1 MVNSSSMP
9 SSTIATRLSSSSA
22 TLISIFFFIP
32 QTFVGA
38 IGYPSLR
45 AGHAWGPGVAWS
57 AGCGLC
63 FPVWYTPGK
72 FLLESVAFYHGCANI
87 RFTSAGISASLRL
100 GIFNQ
105 DPMTRLRMQKT
116 DQPGQALP
124 GLLIDHRDATRPGSR

>member
-22 TLISIFFFIP
+22 TLMSIFFFIP

-45 AGHAWGPGVAWS
+45 AGYAWGTEVYWS

-63 FPVWYTPGK
+63 FPLWYTLGK
-72 FLLESVAFYHGCANI
+72 FMSESVAFYQGYANI
-87 RFTSAGISASLRL
+87 RFALAGVSESLWL
-100 GIFNQ
+100 GIFN
-105 DPMTRLRMQKT
+105 
-116 DQPGQALP
+116 
-124 GLLIDHRDATRPGSR
+124 